1 MKAYRQMPAE
11 QLALEKS
18 MLMKKYTDY
27 KNMGLKLN
35 MARGKPGSDQLE
47 LAMPMLDILTSQSNC
62 IDAKGVD
69 CRNYG
74 ELLGLWEA
82 RELFGEYMQISPE
95 ETIVVGSSS
104 LTFMYDC
111 ISRAMLKGV
120 LGSEKPWGKY
130 EKIKFICPVP
140 GYDRHFTICE
150 FLDIEMIPVELTEWG
165 PDMKSVKNLVENDET
180 IKGMWCVPKY
190 TNPYGGCYSDEAV
203 RAIAELK
210 PKAKDFRVFWDN
222 AYGVHHI
229 YNDIPLLNILDEC
242 KRAGNPDM
250 VYMFASTS
258 KVTFPGAGV
267 GFFGASAANVAFTEK
282 QISAQ
287 SISWDKLN
295 MLRHVRFFKNI
306 EGIHAIMNEQA
317 NLLRPKFDTVLS
329 LLESELSECE
339 AGTWV
344 RPDGGYFITF
354 IAEKGCATRINQLCK
369 EAGVMMTEPGATHPY
384 HKDPDDSF
392 LRIAPSFPPVEE
404 LKMAME
410 IFCNAARL
418 ATAEKYL
425 AIKNAEK

>member
-1 MKAYRQMPAE
+1 MKAYCDMTKGELAE
-11 QLALEKS
+11 EKS
-18 MLMKKYTDY
+18 TLFKKYNDY
-27 KNMGLKLN
+27 QSRNLTLN
-35 MARGKPGSDQLE
+35 MARGKPGADQLQ
-47 LAMPMLDILTSQSNC
+47 LAMPMLDVLTSESDC
-62 IDAKGVD
+62 FDSKGVD

-74 ELLGLWEA
+74 ELLGSWDA
-82 RELFGEYMQISPE
+82 RKLFADYMQITPE

-130 EKIKFICPVP
+130 DRIKFICPVP

-150 FLDIEMIPVELTEWG
+150 FLDIEMVPVELTEWG
-165 PDMKSVKNLVENDET
+165 PNMEAVKNLVENDET

-203 RAIAELK
+203 RAIAGLK

-229 YNDIPLLNILDEC
+229 YKDIPLLNILDEC
-242 KRAGNPDM
+242 KKAGNPDM
-250 VYMFASTS
+250 VYIFASTS
-258 KVTFPGAGV
+258 KVTFPGSGV
-267 GFFGASAANVAFTEK
+267 GFFGASASNVAFTEK

-287 SISWDKLN
+287 SISWDKMN

-306 EGIHAIMNEQA
+306 DGIHSMMNEQA
-317 NLLRPKFDTVLS
+317 KLLRPKFDVVLNM
-329 LLESELSECE
+329 LNTELTECK
-339 AGTWV
+339 AGSWV
-344 RPDGGYFITF
+344 HPDGGYFVTF
-354 IAEKGCATRINQLCK
+354 IAEKGCATRINRLCK
-369 EAGVMMTEPGATHPY
+369 EAGVIMTEPGATHPY

-404 LKMAME
+404 LKTAME
-410 IFCNAARL
+410 IFCTAARI
-418 ATAEKYL
+418 ATVEKF
-425 AIKNAEK
+425 EQM